1 MYLFDLGIRRE
12 TKNRWERRAPLTPQH
27 VEELVREQGRR
38 VAVQPSAIRV
48 FGDDEYRAA
57 GATVQEDLAACRAI
71 LGIKE
76 IPPPEI
82 LPGVPQ
88 LGFFHV
94 IKGQEQNL
102 PILRRALE
110 VGATLIDYEA
120 VTDRR
125 GRRLLFFGRQA
136 GQAGMIDA
144 LWTLG
149 RRLAAE
155 GIETSFSAV
164 RQATEH
170 ATLEEA
176 LDLLAGLVG
185 REIRE
190 RGLPPEVHPLVIGFT
205 GGGNVSRGA
214 QEVLDRLP
222 VVEVPPEEL
231 GGLAEH
237 RELSHRTLYKV
248 VFRRDARRR
257 FERHLP
263 HLTVLVN
270 GIYWEPGDPRLVSW
284 DELVALWQG
293 PGAPRLRVLA
303 DLSCDVAGSIE
314 ATVRTTDPG
323 EPVYTVDPRER
334 RIAGFGVEGWTQAG
348 PVVLA
353 VDNLPAEIPRES
365 SEHFGDSLFPYL
377 TALAEIDPAA
387 ELDRLALPEALADAV
402 VTHRGELA
410 PAFRYLERFLQ
421 KVPA

>member
-1 MYLFDLGIRRE
+1 MHHLGIRRE

-48 FGDDEYRAA
+48 FPDDEYRAA
-57 GATVQEDLAACRAI
+57 GATVQEDLSECRAI

-82 LPGVPQ
+82 LPGRPQ
-88 LGFFHV
+88 LAFFHV
-94 IKGQEQNL
+94 IKGQAHNL

-125 GRRLLFFGRQA
+125 GGRLLFFGRQA

-144 LWTLG
+144 LWALG

-155 GIETSFSAV
+155 GIETPFSAV
-164 RQATEH
+164 RQAT
-170 ATLEEA
+170 AYASLEEA

-190 RGLPPEVHPLVIGFT
+190 RGLPPAVHPLVIGFT
-205 GGGNVSRGA
+205 GGGNVARGA

-222 VVEVPPEEL
+222 VVEVQPEEL
-231 GGLAEH
+231 AGLAEQS
-237 RELSHRTLYKV
+237 ELSHRTLYKV

-284 DELVALWQG
+284 DDLAALQEAAG
-293 PGAPRLRVLA
+293 TPRLRVLA
-303 DLSCDVAGSIE
+303 DLSCDVEGSIE
-314 ATVRTTDPG
+314 ATLRTTTPG
-323 EPVYTVDPRER
+323 DPVYTVDPRES
-334 RIAGFGVEGWTQAG
+334 RIAGVAVEGFTEVG

-365 SEHFGDSLFPYL
+365 SEHFGDALFPYL
-377 TALAEIDPAA
+377 AALAEADPAA
-387 ELDRLALPEALADAV
+387 DFARLALPEVLLDAV
-402 VTHRGELA
+402 VTHRGQLT
-410 PAFRYLERFLQ
+410 PAFRYLERLLQ